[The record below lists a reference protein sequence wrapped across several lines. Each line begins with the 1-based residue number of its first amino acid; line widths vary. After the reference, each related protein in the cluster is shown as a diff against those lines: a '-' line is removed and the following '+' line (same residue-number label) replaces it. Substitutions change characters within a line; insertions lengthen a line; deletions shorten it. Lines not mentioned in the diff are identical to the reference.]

1 VTFDQ
6 PIYLLMIGL
15 LPALWVW
22 MRKAPGAS
30 HTCLALKCAAFTA
43 LVIALAGPW
52 APMRVEKLAVTV
64 LMDTSASMPRES
76 LQRGEAML
84 RDLVRQNSG
93 ADLRLITFAERPKLR
108 FVPAQADQVNLPQG
122 IDPKEGMA
130 TNLEEALQLALN
142 TFPPQGQRRVLLISD
157 GNENR
162 GHVLSEALRARE
174 SGVAVFT
181 VPAGGTAPLPVKVE
195 SVSFPQDVFSGE
207 RFPLNLRLESGNA
220 MKARVWMT
228 SEGQEI
234 ASKNVDLAAG
244 ANGVDLEARISQSGV
259 NLLEVHIASAGAEQ
273 VLVSRAITVR
283 RPHVLYVA
291 GGQETSVPL
300 LDTLK
305 RADVDVETVRA
316 FPVNHSARDWD
327 AVLLDNYP
335 DHSLAVDEDSALER
349 YVYAGGGL
357 IFIAGDSNA
366 KLPLDPK
373 TPFEKMLPVRAE
385 PPPEK
390 PTAVVLVLDKSGSMS
405 GPKIEMAR
413 DAARSSIQT
422 LRPIDLIGV
431 ISFDETFNWVIPMG
445 PAGSLEDKSKLINQI
460 TANGGTKI
468 YQAVEAGFEAI
479 LNERATHKHI
489 ILLTDGVSTPG
500 TQEDFPKL
508 ERDALAKHV
517 TITTIGVGDYINRE
531 LLDELA
537 HKTRGK
543 SHFVENPETIPQ
555 IINAEVK
562 STDDL
567 AIQERPV
574 RAARVRPVEFTDGV
588 DFTKAPRLRGF
599 VQSEAKDGSEVIL
612 RVDEKK
618 PLLVRWRYGL
628 GRVIAFMSDAKA
640 RWAEPWVRWEAF
652 GTLWPQMVRDV
663 SHRDRTIRAG
673 VRPGNQEG
681 EAVVYY
687 DVLANADNPRAETL
701 GLPGEA
707 GSPQQTGPPHI
718 LVEAQGEAPRTFALE
733 QTAPGHYEARI
744 PADAGGLYRIVSGNS
759 ELVLPEAGFYRES
772 EETKPQAVN
781 TALLAEI
788 SRVTGGRVHPSI
800 DQLLNNRGAMM
811 RERRALWP
819 YWLILALALNFV
831 EVALRKGFFERLA
844 AWLRRRSLPRWH
856 RQPA

>member
-1 VTFDQ
+1 
-6 PIYLLMIGL
+6 M
-15 LPALWVW
+15 
-22 MRKAPGAS
+22 PGAS
-30 HTCLALKCAAFTA
+30 RTSLGLKCAAFAA

-52 APMRVEKLAVTV
+52 APLRTEKLAVTV

-76 LQRGEAML
+76 LQHGQTML
-84 RDLVRQNSG
+84 RDLVRKNSG
-93 ADLRLITFAERPKLR
+93 ADIRLITFAEHAKLVS
-108 FVPAQADQVNLPQG
+108 VPTQADQVRIPQG
-122 IDPKEGMA
+122 VDPDEGMA
-130 TNLEEALQLALN
+130 TNLEEALQLALS
-142 TFPPQGQRRVLLISD
+142 TFPSQGQRRILLISD

-162 GHVLSEALRARE
+162 GHALTEALRARE

-181 VPAGGTAPLPVKVE
+181 APAGGTAPL
-195 SVSFPQDVFSGE
+195 SVQLENIASPQDVFSGE
-207 RFPLNLRLESGNA
+207 RFPLTVRLTSGNA
-220 MKARVWMT
+220 MKARIWMT
-228 SEGQEI
+228 SEGQEL
-234 ASKNVDLAAG
+234 ASTNTDLVAGSNV
-244 ANGVDLEARISQSGV
+244 VDLEARIARSGV
-259 NLLEVHIASAGAEQ
+259 NLLEVHIASGGAEQ

-291 GGQETSVPL
+291 GGNETSRPL

-305 RADVDVETVRA
+305 HADVDIESVTA
-316 FPVNHSARDWD
+316 FPVNRPARDWD

-335 DHSLAVDEDSALER
+335 DHELAADEDQALER
-349 YVYAGGGL
+349 YVYACGGL

-366 KLPLDPK
+366 KLPEEPK

-385 PPPEK
+385 PPPQK

-413 DAARSSIQT
+413 DAARASIRT
-422 LRPIDLIGV
+422 LRPIDMIGV

-445 PAGSLEDKSKLINQI
+445 PAGALEDKSKLISQI

-468 YQAVEAGFEAI
+468 YQAVESGFEAI
-479 LNERATHKHI
+479 VNEKATHKHI

-517 TITTIGVGDYINRE
+517 TISTIGVGDYINRD

-537 HKTRGK
+537 RKTKGK
-543 SHFVENPETIPQ
+543 SHFVDNPESIPQ

-562 STDDL
+562 STEDL

-574 RAARVRPVEFTDGV
+574 RAVRVRPVVFIDGI
-588 DFTKAPRLRGF
+588 DFSKAPRLQGF
-599 VQSEAKDGSEVIL
+599 VQAEAREGSEVIL
-612 RVDEKK
+612 RVDDKK

-628 GRVIAFMSDAKA
+628 GRVIAFMSDAKS
-640 RWAEPWVRWEAF
+640 RWAAPWVRWESF

-681 EAVVYY
+681 EAIVFY
-687 DVLANADNPRAETL
+687 DVMDNADNPGGETL
-701 GLPGEA
+701 DK
-707 GSPQQTGPPHI
+707 SGPPHI
-718 LVEAQGEAPRTFALE
+718 LVESEGAAPRNIPLE

-744 PADAGGLYRIVSGNS
+744 PADQTGLYHIISGNS
-759 ELVLPEAGFYRES
+759 ELILPDAGFYSES
-772 EETKPQAVN
+772 QETKPQAVN
-781 TALLAEI
+781 TTLLGEI
-788 SRVTGGRVHPSI
+788 SRVTGGTMHPSI
-800 DQLLNNRGAMM
+800 DQLLNDKGAIV
-811 RERRALWP
+811 RERQPLWP
-819 YWLILALALNFV
+819 YWLVLALFLNFV
-831 EVALRKGFFERLA
+831 EVALRKGFFERLSIWA
-844 AWLRRRSLPRWH
+844 GKHSLARRT

>member
-6 PIYLLMIGL
+6 PIFLVLLGL
-15 LPALWVW
+15 LPFLWVW
-22 MRKAPGAS
+22 MRSMPGAS
-30 HTCLALKCAAFTA
+30 KACLALKCAAFS
-43 LVIALAGPW
+43 ALALALADPW
-52 APMRVEKLAVTV
+52 APLRVEKLAVTV

-84 RDLVRQNSG
+84 RDLVRKNSG
-93 ADLRLITFAERPKLR
+93 ADLRLITFAEHAKLHG
-108 FVPAQADQVNLPQG
+108 VPAQAGQVNIPQG
-122 IDPKEGMA
+122 VDPKEGMA
-130 TNLEEALQLALN
+130 TNLEEALQLALS
-142 TFPPQGQRRVLLISD
+142 TFPSQGQRRILLISD

-162 GHVLSEALRARE
+162 GHALNEALRARE

-181 VPAGGTAPLPVKVE
+181 MPAGGTAPLPIQVE
-195 SVSFPQDVFSGE
+195 SIASPQDVFSGE
-207 RFPLNLRLESGNA
+207 RFPLTLRLDSGGA
-220 MKARVWMT
+220 MKARVWLT

-234 ASKNVDLAAG
+234 ASTNADLTAG
-244 ANGVDLEARISQSGV
+244 GNDVDLEARISRSGV
-259 NLLEVHIASAGAEQ
+259 HLLEVHISSEGAEQ
-273 VLVSRAITVR
+273 ILVSRAITVR
-283 RPHVLYVA
+283 KPHVLYVA
-291 GGQETSVPL
+291 GGHETSAPL

-305 RADVDVETVRA
+305 QADVDVETVTA
-316 FPVNHSARDWD
+316 FPVNRPSRDWD

-335 DHSLAVDEDSALER
+335 DHDLAADEDLALER

-366 KLPLDPK
+366 KLPEEPK

-385 PPPEK
+385 PPPQK

-413 DAARSSIQT
+413 DAARASIRT
-422 LRPIDLIGV
+422 LRPIDMIGV

-445 PAGSLEDKSKLINQI
+445 PAGSLEDKSELISQI

-468 YQAVEAGFEAI
+468 YQAVDAGFDAI
-479 LNERATHKHI
+479 VDVKATHKHI

-517 TITTIGVGDYINRE
+517 TISTIGVGDYINRD

-537 HKTRGK
+537 RKTKGK

-562 STDDL
+562 STEDL

-574 RAARVRPVEFTDGV
+574 RAVRVRPVEFTDGI

-599 VQSEAKDGSEVIL
+599 VQAEAKDGSEVIL

-628 GRVIAFMSDAKA
+628 GRVIAFLSDAKS
-640 RWAEPWVRWEAF
+640 RWAEPWVRWESF

-673 VRPGNQEG
+673 VRPGNQAG

-687 DVLANADNPRAETL
+687 DVLASADNPAGQTLDRA
-701 GLPGEA
+701 
-707 GSPQQTGPPHI
+707 GPPHV
-718 LVEAQGEAPRTFALE
+718 LVETQGGAPRTLPLE
-733 QTAPGHYEARI
+733 ETAPGHYEARI
-744 PADAGGLYRIVSGNS
+744 PADQGGLYHIVSGNS
-759 ELVLPEAGFYRES
+759 ELILPEAGFYRES

-781 TALLAEI
+781 TALLGEI
-788 SRVTGGRVHPSI
+788 SRVTGGRMRPSI
-800 DQLLNNRGAMM
+800 DQLLNNKGAMV
-811 RERRALWP
+811 RERQPLWP
-819 YWLILALALNFV
+819 YWLILALLLNFV

-844 AWLRRRSLPRWH
+844 SWLRRNSLPRWH